1 MITIEYPLLNR
12 ILVDNVLTVEDA
24 VEVLQNVRC
33 NLYQEIYK
41 IENQLEELKS

>member
-12 ILVDNVLTVEDA
+12 TLVDNVMSVEDA

-33 NLYQEIYK
+33 HLYEEIYR
-41 IENQLEELKS
+41 IENQLEELRG